1 MSNKDIILNVRKK
14 YKLISVHLNER
25 TRRIWAASEA
35 RALGHGGISWVS
47 EATGMAWITIHA
59 GINALS
65 NKKKREPER
74 IRDYGGGR
82 KRWTDKDPKLLSD
95 LEQILAPSVRGDPE
109 SSFQREKQPIISVD
123 TKKKELIGNYKN
135 TGKEWGK
142 KGNPLKVNGHVIGEV
157 NR

>member
-47 EATGMAWITIHA
+47 EATGMARITIHA
-59 GINALS
+59 GINELS

-82 KRWTDKDPKLLSD
+82 KR
-95 LEQILAPSVRGDPE
+95 
-109 SSFQREKQPIISVD
+109 
-123 TKKKELIGNYKN
+123 
-135 TGKEWGK
+135 
-142 KGNPLKVNGHVIGEV
+142 
-157 NR
+157 

>member
-47 EATGMAWITIHA
+47 EATGMARITIHA
-59 GINALS
+59 GINELS
-65 NKKKREPER
+65 NKKKRAPER

-82 KRWTDKDPKLLSD
+82 KRLTDKDPKLLSD

-109 SSFQREKQPIISVD
+109 SSQREKQPIISVD
-123 TKKKELIGNYKN
+123 TKKKE
-135 TGKEWGK
+135 
-142 KGNPLKVNGHVIGEV
+142 
-157 NR
+157 